1 MYLLSM
7 TNATKTVQ
15 MDNAG
20 LAQFAADAQAWARQL
35 IAAGRSF
42 GPRKVFI
49 SDLAAAMGAAVETA
63 KEFLL
68 AAHRAGLLTLSRADL
83 VEAMDPAVVAAS
95 ETEFVSQFGRIEF
108 HFVTV

>member
-1 MYLLSM
+1 MNSA
-7 TNATKTVQ
+7 TTKTVE
-15 MDNAG
+15 MSNAG
-20 LAQFAADAQAWARQL
+20 LAQFAADAQAWAKAL

-49 SDLAAAMGAAVETA
+49 SDLADAMGAALATV

-68 AAHRAGLLTLSRADL
+68 AAHRTGLLTLSRADL
-83 VEAMDPAVVAAS
+83 VEAMDPTVVAAS
-95 ETEFVSQFGRIEF
+95 ETELVSQFGRIEF